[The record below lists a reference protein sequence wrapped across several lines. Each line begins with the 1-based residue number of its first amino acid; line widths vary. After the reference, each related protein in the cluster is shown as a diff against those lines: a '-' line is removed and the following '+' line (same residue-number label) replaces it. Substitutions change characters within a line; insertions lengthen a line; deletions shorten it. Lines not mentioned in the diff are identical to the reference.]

1 MLGFFLT
8 TLVTA
13 LSLFIVDILFR
24 GVTIANFPAAIV
36 AAITI
41 GLVNSTVRPVL
52 SLLSLPVNILTLGLF
67 SFVVNGICFWLAGA
81 LVPGF
86 AVHGLA
92 ATLLGPV
99 VLSLGVTLLNQYWVG
114 RSLPMLGS
122 DSAIEKL

>member
-99 VLSLGVTLLNQYWVG
+99 VLSLGITLLNQYWVG